1 MTTAQVVEISVTV
14 NNNSAIQDYVHP
26 NDETQ
31 PTFISKSVEQTK
43 KSRKNYII
51 TKHSPYFLKLPKQN
65 VANHLI
71 FQPEFPVF
79 RSKW

>member
-1 MTTAQVVEISVTV
+1 MMKRNLLLYPNQLSRLKRVE
-14 NNNSAIQDYVHP
+14 
-26 NDETQ
+26 
-31 PTFISKSVEQTK
+31 
-43 KSRKNYII
+43 KNYII

-79 RSKW
+79 PSKW